1 MLFLILS
8 NILWIKNKFGKIY
21 RFNVVKIISF
31 WEEYSFESFQ
41 DACLDIYAIIRS
53 VPLEWK
59 EGEGKVGGDEVRAIH
74 KSGGRRGKS
83 YSREWEA
90 L

>member
-59 EGEGKVGGDEVRAIH
+59 EGEGKVGGDEVRAIR
-74 KSGGRRGKS
+74 KSGVRQGKS
-83 YSREWEA
+83 YSREWGA